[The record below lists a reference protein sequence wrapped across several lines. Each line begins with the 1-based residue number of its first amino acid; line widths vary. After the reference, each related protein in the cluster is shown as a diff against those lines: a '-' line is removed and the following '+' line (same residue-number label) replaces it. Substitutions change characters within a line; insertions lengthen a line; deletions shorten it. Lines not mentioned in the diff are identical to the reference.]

1 MDLLFREYNF
11 YIVYID
17 DILIISENM
26 IEHIRHLERV
36 FKIIEL
42 FKSYKDL
49 Y

>member
-1 MDLLFREYNF
+1 MDSLFRKYNF
-11 YIVYID
+11 CIVYIN
-17 DILIISENM
+17 DILITSENM